1 MVGEPILYVTF
12 ALGSKL
18 PKYISSYD
26 VKSIAP
32 VAPLTDVTPPTTLI
46 APVFALYVADPET
59 DIADLTLE
67 FV

>member
-1 MVGEPILYVTF
+1 M
-12 ALGSKL
+12 
-18 PKYISSYD
+18 
-26 VKSIAP
+26 AP